1 MMCVMRSV
9 NVGELKNQLSAY
21 LQYVRN
27 GEEVIVRDRQVPVA
41 RILPFIEGSVSEAE
55 AQLVRSGAMKLPEKE
70 MNWDQFFSEKTGTLK
85 KKKALEAALES
96 RGDR

>member
-1 MMCVMRSV
+1 MRSV

-27 GEEVIVRDRQVPVA
+27 GEEVIVRDRQIPVA
-41 RILPFIEGSVSEAE
+41 RILPFEQGSVSEAE

-70 MNWDQFFSEKTGTLK
+70 MNWEHFFAEKTGTVK
-85 KKKALEAALES
+85 RKKALEAALES